1 MQFSELA
8 GRVGGTK
15 AGGNARE
22 GFEQASECAG
32 SQRDDGAAGLSWQIP
47 VPNNNKTRK

>member
-1 MQFSELA
+1 MQYSELA

-22 GFEQASECAG
+22 AFEQAGKCPG
-32 SQRDDGAAGLSWQIP
+32 SQRDGGAAGLSWQIP
-47 VPNNNKTRK
+47 VLNDNNTRK

>member
-1 MQFSELA
+1 MQFSEPA
-8 GRVGGTK
+8 GRVGRTK

-22 GFEQASECAG
+22 GFEQASKCAG

-47 VPNNNKTRK
+47 VPNDNKTRK